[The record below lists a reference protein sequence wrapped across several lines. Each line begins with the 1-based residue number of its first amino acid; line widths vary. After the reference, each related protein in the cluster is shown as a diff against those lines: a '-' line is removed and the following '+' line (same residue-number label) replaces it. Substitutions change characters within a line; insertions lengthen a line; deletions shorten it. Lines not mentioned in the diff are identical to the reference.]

1 MGAFQDIL
9 DSPANTPT
17 TADTNDDTG
26 ISCRIVQPRDGL
38 GERSLQLLDSI
49 REDGKIRDVRISSDS
64 RPFGNNNNHDQISL
78 SDIKGKVESILI
90 TRASGTTH
98 LGLGPSRSSGHLH

>member
-1 MGAFQDIL
+1 MS
-9 DSPANTPT
+9 DSP
-17 TADTNDDTG
+17 DTSAITDDLG
-26 ISCRIVQPRDGL
+26 ISCRVVQPRDGL
-38 GERSLQLLDSI
+38 GKRPLQLLDSI
-49 REDGKIRDVRISSDS
+49 REDGEIRDVRISSDS